1 MAQTTVLSFLI
12 ASPEN
17 GTVIQLECTTKDWYL
32 DFEDAAFITTL
43 EATYTKNGW
52 ESFCFFAALFGG
64 GSDGGS
70 GGGGFSSPRQP
81 THTHTHTPG

>member
-43 EATYTKNGW
+43 EATCTKNGW
-52 ESFCFFAALFGG
+52 EYHKDTEHLYHSFMYSLITLI
-64 GSDGGS
+64 
-70 GGGGFSSPRQP
+70 SSICN
-81 THTHTHTPG
+81 TTE